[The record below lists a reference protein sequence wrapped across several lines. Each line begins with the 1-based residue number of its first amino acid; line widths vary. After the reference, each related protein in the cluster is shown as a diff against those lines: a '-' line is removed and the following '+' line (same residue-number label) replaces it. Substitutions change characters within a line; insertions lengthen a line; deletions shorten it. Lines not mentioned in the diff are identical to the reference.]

1 MTNKR
6 RVVITGMG
14 VISPIGSTLE
24 SFWHSLVAGNS
35 GVCKITRF
43 DASKFS
49 TQIAAEVKGFEPTEH
64 LGAKEARRMDRFTQ
78 FAVVAAKQA
87 LEDAKLTIDES
98 NAHRIGVIVGSGIGG
113 IETLE
118 QEAIALYER
127 GPGRVSPFLVP
138 MLIPDM
144 AAGQISII
152 TGAKGHNSATVTACA
167 TGSHCIGD
175 AYRVIERGCADAMIA
190 GGSEAAVSR
199 LAMAG
204 FCSARTMSVR
214 NDDPKG
220 ACRPFDLHRDG
231 FVLGEGAGI
240 LILEELESAL
250 RRGAQIHGEIIG
262 YGATADAYHITA
274 PAPEGEGAARAM
286 LSALDDAKLTFRD
299 VDYIN
304 AHGTGTK
311 YNDQTETQAIKRVF
325 KEHAYQVPISSTKSM
340 TGHLLGAAG
349 GVEAIASLLAI
360 KHRQI
365 PPTINLTTP
374 DPSCDLDYVPNEARK
389 ANLDIVMSNSFGFG
403 GHNAVLIFRR
413 YSK

>member
-24 SFWHSLVAGNS
+24 SFWHSLATGKS

-43 DASKFS
+43 DASTFS

-204 FCSARTMSVR
+204 FCSARTMSVH

>member
-1 MTNKR
+1 MTTKR

-14 VISPIGSTLE
+14 VISPIGNSLE
-24 SFWHSLVAGNS
+24 SFWHSLVTGTS
-35 GVCKITRF
+35 GIDKITRF
-43 DASKFS
+43 DASDLS
-49 TQIAAEVKGFEPTEH
+49 TQIAAEVKEFDPTEY

-78 FAVVAAKQA
+78 FAVVAAKKA
-87 LEDAKLTIDES
+87 LEDAQLNIDES
-98 NAHRIGVIVGSGIGG
+98 NADRIGVIVGSGIGG

-118 QEAIALYER
+118 KEAITLYTR

-144 AAGQISII
+144 AAGQVSII
-152 TGAKGHNSATVTACA
+152 TGAKGPNSAVVTACA
-167 TGSHCIGD
+167 TGSHCIGE
-175 AYRVIERGCADAMIA
+175 AYRVIERGTADAMIA
-190 GGSEAAVSR
+190 GGSEAAVNK

-204 FCSARTMSVR
+204 FCSAKTLSVR

-240 LILEELESAL
+240 LILEELERAV
-250 RRGAQIHGEIIG
+250 RRGAQIYGEIVG

-286 LSALDDAKLTFRD
+286 LSALADAGLTIGD

-304 AHGTGTK
+304 AHGTGTE
-311 YNDQTETQAIKRVF
+311 YNDKTETQAIKRAF
-325 KEHAYQVPISSTKSM
+325 QEHAYQVPISSTKSM

-360 KHRQI
+360 KHQQI

-374 DPSCDLDYVPNEARK
+374 DPCCDLDYVPNEARK
-389 ANLDIVMSNSFGFG
+389 ASVSVVMSNSFGFG

-413 YSK
+413 YTK

>member
-1 MTNKR
+1 MTTRR

-14 VISPIGSTLE
+14 VISPIGNTLE
-24 SFWHSLVAGNS
+24 SFWHSLITGTS
-35 GVCKITRF
+35 GIDRITRF
-43 DASKFS
+43 DASDLS
-49 TQIAAEVKGFEPTEH
+49 TQMAAEVKDFDPTEY

-78 FAVVAAKQA
+78 FAVVAAKKA
-87 LEDAKLTIDES
+87 LEDARLTIDES
-98 NAHRIGVIVGSGIGG
+98 NADRVGVIVGSGIGG

-118 QEAIALYER
+118 KEAFTLDKR

-152 TGAKGHNSATVTACA
+152 TGAKGHNLAVVTACA
-167 TGSHCIGD
+167 TGSHCIGE
-175 AYRVIERGCADAMIA
+175 AYRVIEGGFADAMIA
-190 GGSEAAVSR
+190 GGSEAAVSK

-204 FCSARTMSVR
+204 FCSAKTMSVR

-240 LILEELESAL
+240 LILEELESAMG
-250 RRGAQIHGEIIG
+250 RGAQIYGEIVG

-286 LSALDDAKLTFRD
+286 LNALEGAGLSVRD

-304 AHGTGTK
+304 AHGTGTQ
-311 YNDQTETQAIKRVF
+311 YNDKTETLAIKRVF
-325 KEHAYQVPISSTKSM
+325 KDHAYQVPIS
-340 TGHLLGAAG
+340 
-349 GVEAIASLLAI
+349 
-360 KHRQI
+360 R
-365 PPTINLTTP
+365 
-374 DPSCDLDYVPNEARK
+374 PSP
-389 ANLDIVMSNSFGFG
+389 
-403 GHNAVLIFRR
+403 
-413 YSK
+413 

>member
-1 MTNKR
+1 
-6 RVVITGMG
+6 MG
-14 VISPIGSTLE
+14 VISPIGNTLE
-24 SFWHSLVAGNS
+24 SFWHSLITGTS
-35 GVCKITRF
+35 GIDRITRF
-43 DASKFS
+43 DASDLS
-49 TQIAAEVKGFEPTEH
+49 TQMAAEVKDFDPTEY

-78 FAVVAAKQA
+78 FAVVAAKKA
-87 LEDAKLTIDES
+87 LEDARLTIDES
-98 NAHRIGVIVGSGIGG
+98 NADRVGVIVGSGIGG

-118 QEAIALYER
+118 KEAFTLDKR

-152 TGAKGHNSATVTACA
+152 TGAKGHNLAVVTACA
-167 TGSHCIGD
+167 TGSHCIGE
-175 AYRVIERGCADAMIA
+175 AYRVIEGGFADAMIA
-190 GGSEAAVSR
+190 GGSEAAVSK

-204 FCSARTMSVR
+204 FCSAKTMSVR

-240 LILEELESAL
+240 LILEELESAMG
-250 RRGAQIHGEIIG
+250 RGAQIYGEIVG

-286 LSALDDAKLTFRD
+286 LNALEGAGLSVRD

-304 AHGTGTK
+304 AHGTGTQ
-311 YNDQTETQAIKRVF
+311 YNDKTETLAIKRVF
-325 KEHAYQVPISSTKSM
+325 KDHAYQVPISSTKSM

-360 KHRQI
+360 KHQQI

-374 DPSCDLDYVPNEARK
+374 DPCCDLDYVPNEART
-389 ANLDIVMSNSFGFG
+389 ANLDVVMSNSFGFG
-403 GHNAVLIFRR
+403 GHNAVLVFRR

>member
-24 SFWHSLVAGNS
+24 SFWHSLATGKS

-204 FCSARTMSVR
+204 FCSARTMSVH